1 MYFFPKSIYLW
12 LCHVTIKALLVFYS
26 FFQTLE
32 EFQSGNSSNE
42 SSSLQSDKNK
52 LVDELVSL
60 VNNNEKEIQSLKG
73 EKVRSL
79 ESKEM
84 AESLANEL
92 VSLVNANEKEIQSLK
107 VEKDQVVAKA
117 NSLEVDVNKL
127 QEKVD
132 NLAVALD
139 ASESY
144 KEHVKSLF
152 SSLNESQSVADQLR
166 LDLHEEREKHEA
178 VVAKFARKEREL
190 AKKESESTSVRGEMQ
205 SKMVEMREALQQIKD
220 SERRRNERTK
230 QIEAELQET
239 RNALSVANSKVA
251 KSEAVVASLHCII
264 DALKRE
270 KDSLRD
276 LTPKRLRVGFE
287 GTDDV
292 QLHVNGAISTPR
304 EMQLDN
310 NINAMGAE
318 DNSDTALSDHI
329 SKLPLMAILKRTPDS
344 SSRQLSFATSTKP
357 MSSPGKS
364 IPTSGMPPTTT
375 PPSGKENEYLQLPS
389 NCSLC
394 CRPHRPNVAIKGC
407 QCGRGECMKWAHAM
421 CIINRKSGNVSTCVS
436 HPGTPAPPLP
446 MVLCEGI

>member
-1 MYFFPKSIYLW
+1 M
-12 LCHVTIKALLVFYS
+12 
-26 FFQTLE
+26 
-32 EFQSGNSSNE
+32 
-42 SSSLQSDKNK
+42 QSDNNK

-73 EKVRSL
+73 EKARAL
-79 ESKEM
+79 ELKEK

-107 VEKDQVVAKA
+107 VEKDQVVVKV
-117 NSLEVDVNKL
+117 NSLEDDINKL
-127 QEKVD
+127 QENAD

-139 ASESY
+139 ASGSGITVVMQEKAILESKLLESSEAASIY
-144 KEHVKSLF
+144 NEHVKSLF
-152 SSLNESQSVADQLR
+152 SSLNESQSVADKLR

-178 VVAKFARKEREL
+178 VVARFARKEKEL
-190 AKKESESTSVRGEMQ
+190 AEKERESTSVRCEMQ
-205 SKMVEMREALQQIKD
+205 SKIVEMREALQQIKD
-220 SERRRNERTK
+220 SERRRNDRTK
-230 QIEAELQET
+230 HIDSELQET
-239 RNALSVANSKVA
+239 RNALLVANSKVA
-251 KSEAVVASLHCII
+251 ESEAVVASLHYII
-264 DALKRE
+264 DVLKKE
-270 KDSLRD
+270 NESLRA
-276 LTPKRLRVGFE
+276 LTPKRQRVGWTE
-287 GTDDV
+287 VKDGV
-292 QLHVNGAISTPR
+292 QFDVNGAVSTPR

-310 NINAMGAE
+310 NINALGAE
-318 DNSDTALSDHI
+318 DTSNTVLSDHI

-357 MSSPGKS
+357 MSSPGEPIS
-364 IPTSGMPPTTT
+364 TPGMPSTTT

-389 NCSLC
+389 DCSLC

-446 MVLCEGI
+446 MVLCEGIWPPLENALPPHHSSVR